1 MLAFLLV
8 LLTSV
13 LLIRARARDANLA
26 SPGPIPFSK
35 PIFGRKATDRDISR
49 KYESNR
55 ELSSGHQKKLN
66 AVQAHDVDRCSTT
79 LCASLGNFGS
89 DDNSSRPIPMILR
102 SPAFRFGVRSSSVNK
117 LRGRK
122 RVGFGAGRVLANL
135 LFLLASLLI
144 ACLTGRTC
152 LAQSLDNIF
161 GNTVPPN
168 GAAADYRAVTLGVKF
183 WSSEGGTISGIRFYR
198 GAASPAGYIASLYTA
213 NGKLRGSVTLAQES
227 GPVPGW
233 QTAIF
238 PEPIPIAANTTYIAS
253 YYAPT
258 GQYAY
263 QHYGL
268 RTGAT
273 NGPLNIPP
281 SYTVGGNGVYTYA
294 LAFPTLSYEA
304 SNYYVDVLFMPAA
317 PIPAPPVLS
326 LSFEPPNPKIPS
338 NTPKGATVAT
348 IITSW
353 SNGDL
358 FTGTLGFGSPNFDAG
373 GVFAISG
380 NSLIINP
387 LGPGLNAPGGTIEH
401 VTVDAT
407 Q

>member
-13 LLIRARARDANLA
+13 LMIRARVRDANLA

-35 PIFGRKATDRDISR
+35 PIFGCKAPDHDILR
-49 KYESNR
+49 KYESTR
-55 ELSSGHQKKLN
+55 ELSSGHQKKSN
-66 AVQAHDVDRCSTT
+66 AIQAHDVDRCSTT
-79 LCASLGNFGS
+79 LCAFLGNFGS
-89 DDNSSRPIPMILR
+89 DDNSSRPIPMFPGS
-102 SPAFRFGVRSSSVNK
+102 SPFRFGVRSSSGNK
-117 LRGRK
+117 MSVRR
-122 RVGFGAGRVLANL
+122 RVGVGVRRVPYNL
-135 LFLLASLLI
+135 LFLLAILLI
-144 ACLTGRTC
+144 ACLAPRTC
-152 LAQSLDNIF
+152 LAQSLNNIF

-183 WSSEGGTISGIRFYR
+183 WSSAGGTISGIRFYR

-213 NGKLRGSVTLAQES
+213 EGILKGSVTLAKES

-238 PEPIPIAANTTYIAS
+238 PKPIPITANSTYIAS

-268 RTGAT
+268 RTGAA
-273 NGPLNIPP
+273 NGPLNVPP
-281 SYTVGGNGVYTYA
+281 SSTVGGNGIYTYA
-294 LAFPTLSYEA
+294 FAFPTLSYEA
-304 SNYYVDVLFMPAA
+304 SNYYVDVLFMPSA
-317 PIPAPPVLS
+317 PIPAPPILS
-326 LSFEPPNPKIPS
+326 LSFEPPNPTIPS
-338 NTPKGATVAT
+338 NTAKGATVAT
-348 IITSW
+348 IIPSW
-353 SNGDL
+353 SNGEL
-358 FTGTLGFGSPNFDAG
+358 FTGTLSFGSPNFDASG
-373 GVFAISG
+373 AFAISG
-380 NSLIINP
+380 NKLIINP
-387 LGPGLNAPGGTIEH
+387 LGPGLDASGGTIEH